1 MPTRPGLVAD
11 ATTADLAAAL
21 SVELN
26 LDQAELMR
34 IAARQTEALR
44 RAGYHITVPVGALA
58 AARRRHTT

>member
-11 ATTADLAAAL
+11 ATTAHLAATL
-21 SVELN
+21 SVELR
-26 LDQAELMR
+26 LDQDELMR

-44 RAGYHITVPVGALA
+44 AAGFHVTVPVGALA